1 MLDFQ
6 GRMLHRVL
14 DICGGFAAA
23 RSRLAVSEHA
33 LRLWLDGRA
42 RLPERV
48 FLRAADIVLEDD
60 IARASS
66 DRVARRGW
74 ASSKAARQTMSCI
87 GANVGRHDEHHAARL
102 AR

>member
-6 GRMLHRVL
+6 GRMLHRVVE
-14 DICGGFAAA
+14 ICGGFEEA
-23 RSRLAVSEHA
+23 RSRLAVSEHG

-60 IARASS
+60 IARATT
-66 DRVARRGW
+66 DRRRFPRVGVVEG
-74 ASSKAARQTMSCI
+74 SAANDSGPSGQRQK
-87 GANVGRHDEHHAARL
+87 E
-102 AR
+102 

>member
-1 MLDFQ
+1 MQTIEFAMLDFQ

-66 DRVARRGW
+66 DRRRAPRVGVLEGS
-74 ASSKAARQTMSCI
+74 AANDAVHRGERRKA
-87 GANVGRHDEHHAARL
+87 
-102 AR
+102 